1 MRHVARALTAALAVL
16 AGQAAAQ
23 VGPPRL
29 SANLVDPQR
38 NARNQSIVVETRA
51 TGVEIVDPERARPA
65 EGSREYADRQ
75 AGVRQAHYHYQLD
88 DGPVIATTADRLS
101 FHDVEPGEHTV
112 TIRLADAEHQ
122 PVGAEQQ
129 LTIEIPER

>member
-1 MRHVARALTAALAVL
+1 MRHIAGVLAAALL
-16 AGQAAAQ
+16 AGPAAAQ

-29 SANLVDPQR
+29 SASLVDAQK
-38 NARNQSIVVETRA
+38 NARNGSIVVETRA
-51 TGVEIVDPERARPA
+51 TGIEIVDPEKARPM
-65 EGSREYADRQ
+65 EGRREFADRQ

-88 DGPVIATTADRLS
+88 DGPVIATTAEKLS

-112 TIRLADAEHQ
+112 SVRLADAEHQ
-122 PVGAEQQ
+122 PMAAEQQ